1 MKKIIFVL
9 LLAALAGN
17 FVKSFSLT
25 LDTNVFK
32 YYPLKVGNRWS
43 WQGFAYPIMPP
54 LNMSQKIIST
64 RLINNHLYY
73 FSRHDQYQYNGTI
86 LNTSYSYSR
95 IDSLTGN
102 LYNYDTISHTDCL
115 IDSLNIRKNDSAYSC
130 AGKWYKCDDTA
141 NFNVFNLNLK
151 SKTFYWTNY
160 FEGGDRHR
168 LALGIGKV
176 RIDQYGA
183 QFQMGHT
190 LKGCLINGV
199 LYGDTS
205 LVGINQIS
213 TEIPSEFKLHQNYP
227 NPFNPVTKI
236 QFALPEN
243 AFVRIT
249 VYDALG
255 KEVETLVDKIHTAG
269 YYEAEWNAADYPSG
283 VYYYKISAGDYSE
296 TKKMVLIK

>member
-1 MKKIIFVL
+1 MRKIIYIL
-9 LLAALAGN
+9 LFAVLAGN
-17 FVKSFSLT
+17 FIKSFSLT

-73 FSRHDQYQYNGTI
+73 FSRLDQYQYNGTI
-86 LNTSYSYSR
+86 LNTIYNYSR

-102 LYNYDTISHTDCL
+102 LFTYDTINHTDCL
-115 IDSLNIRKNDSAYSC
+115 IDSLNVRKNDSAYSC
-130 AGKWYKCDDTA
+130 VGKWYKCDDTA
-141 NFNVFNLNLK
+141 NFNIFNLNLK
-151 SKTFYWTNY
+151 SRSFYWTNY

-213 TEIPSEFKLHQNYP
+213 SEIPGKFSLSQNYP
-227 NPFNPVTKI
+227 NPFNPNTKI
-236 QFALPEN
+236 QFALPN
-243 AFVRIT
+243 SAFVKVI

-255 KEVETLVDKIHTAG
+255 KEVETIVNEQLNAG
-269 YYEAEWNAADYPSG
+269 TFEAEWNAVNYPSG
-283 VYYYKISAGDYSE
+283 VYYYKLSAGDYSE
-296 TKKMVLIK
+296 TKKMVLIR